1 MSENLHHTELGHNAE
16 KIRSKPQVSLNET
29 EHFTL
34 PGPALNPK
42 LNIKAIDPK
51 TNEFLSKAKIH
62 NKSSKIFKVSLILLV
77 AGLVFFLVSGVN
89 LYAQTKTVSQNKLI
103 QDCKNL
109 IISAKESG
117 IELDAVKCEVSTG
130 WSNLVGEDKSLL
142 AYNSVKIDINSKKG
156 EIQSKIN
163 ATLDSIAS
171 LKVKL
176 TLLKQNLDSVTTN
189 SERNDNLYLYFE
201 NLEKQE
207 KELNDLLTKSI
218 PNIQTKLSEAKNILS
233 NVTIIDKTDKEF
245 INQFNSFSQERQIE
259 EYQKLVSLTG
269 KLQLILESTNKKSV
283 YPIVGN
289 LSDYRFFSPVDFQ
302 TLYESIVYTNV
313 QEAQPIVNITGNLD
327 SDNFI
332 RAIAEKRGYKKR
344 VQAITDNLTLV
355 DGFRLQSKAAEDWKN
370 LKAEA
375 SKNGVKLGLVSGFR
389 GYEDQRII
397 FTQGLQEQ
405 GVKQFGRN
413 YTNEDILSGQATGG
427 INSVLETRS
436 IPGYSKHH
444 TGFTIDITDI
454 SSNKTFTRFDE
465 TAGYTWIS
473 ENNYYNAKRF
483 GFIPSYPKGAGNYG
497 PNPESWEY
505 VWVGKEVLKQ

>member
-1 MSENLHHTELGHNAE
+1 MSDKLHHLELSHNAD
-16 KIRSKPQVSLNET
+16 KVKPKSLVSLNET

-51 TNEFLSKAKIH
+51 TNEFLSKAKIN
-62 NKSSKIFKVSLILLV
+62 NKSSKIFKVSLGLLIV
-77 AGLVFFLVSGVN
+77 GLIFFLVAGVN
-89 LYAQTKTVSQNKLI
+89 LYAQAKTASQNKSI

-109 IISAKESG
+109 IISAKQSG
-117 IELDAVKCEVSTG
+117 IVLDPVKCEAATG
-130 WSNLVGEDKSLL
+130 WSNLVGEDKSLQAL
-142 AYNSVKIDINSKKG
+142 NTVKLEISTKKG
-156 EIQSKIN
+156 EIQTKIN
-163 ATLDSIAS
+163 ATTDSIAS

-176 TLLKQNLDSVTTN
+176 TMLKQNIEGVTT
-189 SERNDNLYLYFE
+189 SAERNDNLYLYFE

-207 KELNDLLTKSI
+207 NELNDLLNKSI
-218 PNIQTKLSEAKNILS
+218 PSIQSKLSEAKDILS
-233 NVTIIDKTDKEF
+233 KVAIIDKADKEF
-245 INQFNSFSQERQIE
+245 INQFNSFSQDKQIE
-259 EYQKLVSLTG
+259 EYQKLVSITG

-289 LSDYRFFSPVDFQ
+289 LSDYRFFSPVEFQ
-302 TLYESIVYTNV
+302 TLYESVVYSNV
-313 QEAQPIVNITGNLD
+313 QEAQPIVGITGNLD

-355 DGFRLQSKAAEDWKN
+355 DGFRLQSQAAEDWKN

-389 GYEDQRII
+389 GYEDQRTI

-405 GVKQFGRN
+405 GIRQFGRN
-413 YTNEDILSGQATGG
+413 YTNDDIVSGQATGG
-427 INSVLETRS
+427 INAVLESRS

-444 TGFTIDITDI
+444 TGYTIDITDI

-473 ENNYYNAKRF
+473 ENNFYNAKRF
-483 GFIPSYPKGAGNYG
+483 GFIPSYPKGGSNFG

-505 VWVGKEVLKQ
+505 VWVGKEVLK